1 MHMHEGLYLYF
12 QYQLSYQFTVFSVQF
27 LTNKFHKQQYNI
39 SILFSVNCK
48 HMTILV

>member
-1 MHMHEGLYLYF
+1 MFEGLYLYF

-39 SILFSVNCK
+39 STLS
-48 HMTILV
+48 LVSSANT